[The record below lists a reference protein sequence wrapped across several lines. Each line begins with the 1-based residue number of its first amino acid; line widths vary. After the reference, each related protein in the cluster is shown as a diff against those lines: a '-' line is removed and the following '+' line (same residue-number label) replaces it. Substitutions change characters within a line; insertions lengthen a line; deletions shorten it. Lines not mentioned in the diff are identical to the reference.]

1 MGWMLWIM
9 CNCTKAFDK
18 IPYAENFKDNEKYLD
33 KIKNFEKKPKLYKKE
48 NENKKYNNDE

>member
-1 MGWMLWIM
+1 M

-18 IPYAENFKDNEKYLD
+18 IPYAENFKDNERYLD
-33 KIKNFEKKPKLYKKE
+33 KIKIFEKKPKLYKKE